1 MNPNSAT
8 LVEAAAPEAIAPA
21 SARQTTKAGG
31 DNAPAAV
38 RGFVARLNQRLTG
51 SGNATI
57 VWSVGTSF
65 AIFFLTVVQGVILA
79 RLLGPEGRGEYGTA
93 VFYTQTLTYI
103 GLLGTQLSIARRAA
117 KGADQIDQ
125 LGRAS
130 LRLGML
136 TGLATMLVASIL
148 AFVALPAE
156 KAYLAPLC
164 IAAALYLPLEQ
175 MRLSILAVDHGSGR
189 FTRYNVHRLLAA
201 LCYPCM
207 LLVAWLTGFGS
218 LNQIVALSI
227 LVPVFPLALR
237 LFTEPYS
244 LVGPASPAPRALIKE
259 GLPYAAALVASD
271 VLNRLDVFLILWLAS
286 FSVQGYYAAA
296 VPAASLLV
304 IAPNTMALFAFNAGA
319 RHDRSLGFS
328 KLATVG
334 GAVVG
339 FQLIASLVFA
349 VILGPLVAIVYG
361 AAFRGT
367 VPFAMALLP
376 AFALNGCAMVAE
388 GYLQGRGR
396 ATVGIRSRL
405 FGALVMLIFVGLLW
419 GTWREMSIP
428 LAAIAGQAANAS
440 WIFWALVREARNNHK
455 LVDPQQT
462 VAR

>member
-1 MNPNSAT
+1 
-8 LVEAAAPEAIAPA
+8 
-21 SARQTTKAGG
+21 
-31 DNAPAAV
+31 
-38 RGFVARLNQRLTG
+38 
-51 SGNATI
+51 
-57 VWSVGTSF
+57 
-65 AIFFLTVVQGVILA
+65 
-79 RLLGPEGRGEYGTA
+79 
-93 VFYTQTLTYI
+93 
-103 GLLGTQLSIARRAA
+103 
-117 KGADQIDQ
+117 
-125 LGRAS
+125 
-130 LRLGML
+130 
-136 TGLATMLVASIL
+136 
-148 AFVALPAE
+148 
-156 KAYLAPLC
+156 
-164 IAAALYLPLEQ
+164 

-319 RHDRSLGFS
+319 RHDRSLELS

-339 FQLIASLVFA
+339 FSTYRQPGVRRHS
-349 VILGPLVAIVYG
+349 G
-361 AAFRGT
+361 ATCGDRLRRVFRGT

-376 AFALNGCAMVAE
+376 AFASMAARWWRRAICKGEAGRPSASAR
-388 GYLQGRGR
+388 GYL
-396 ATVGIRSRL
+396 A
-405 FGALVMLIFVGLLW
+405 ALVMLIFVGLLW
-419 GTWREMSIP
+419 GTSHKWVSPWRRSRARPPTPRGFSGRWCAERSQRP
-428 LAAIAGQAANAS
+428 Q
-440 WIFWALVREARNNHK
+440 VR
-455 LVDPQQT
+455 
-462 VAR
+462 